1 MADDLG
7 VLPKTNWR
15 GWLTHEIGKRFSY
28 LVFDLYNGKRLLN
41 LYNYKSLEKV
51 LDNGSK

>member
-1 MADDLG
+1 MKENPKWTPLVYFLCKPWTEWMADLG

-28 LVFDLYNGKRLLN
+28 LEFI
-41 LYNYKSLEKV
+41 
-51 LDNGSK
+51 